1 MAQSTRKEDNRLVEV
16 VNSYL
21 DHVAYPQTTHLR
33 FTTRVTDAAQQ
44 QAGSDLVVDID
55 GMKFTCDEKAA
66 VKYIGKPLSTFSLE
80 LGFMDNHYHQ
90 QHKLGWLIDPKHT
103 NDLFSFV
110 WLPQATR
117 ADIQSPSDII
127 QCDIA
132 LVRKMDITNYLES
145 LGWTAKALA
154 KKEWCIRT
162 GQGKTERGNFREHGL
177 RFTISRFLHEQP
189 VNVLLMKETYME
201 MAIGRYSI
209 INGKLSY
216 IFERDIN
223 SWAAFISPTKD
234 GRVFSPPH
242 YKLDLNKMAV
252 SPSPLKGL

>member
-1 MAQSTRKEDNRLVEV
+1 MIQSTRKEDNRLVEV

-21 DHVAYPQTTHLR
+21 DHVAYPQTNHLR
-33 FTTRVTDAAQQ
+33 FTTRVTDADRQL
-44 QAGSDLVVDID
+44 AGSDLVVNID
-55 GMKFTCDEKAA
+55 GMEFTCDEKAA

-80 LGFMDNHYHQ
+80 IGFMDNHYHQ

-117 ADIQSPSDII
+117 PDIQSPSDII

-132 LVRKMDITNYLES
+132 LVRKLDIMNYLES
-145 LGWTAKALA
+145 LGWTPKNLE

-162 GQGKTERGNFREHGL
+162 GHGKTELGNFREHGL

-209 INGKLSY
+209 INDKISY
-216 IFERDIN
+216 MFERDIA
-223 SWAAFISPTKD
+223 SYIE
-234 GRVFSPPH
+234 PPR
-242 YKLDLNKMAV
+242 LTV
-252 SPSPLKGL
+252 

>member
-1 MAQSTRKEDNRLVEV
+1 MEL
-16 VNSYL
+16 
-21 DHVAYPQTTHLR
+21 
-33 FTTRVTDAAQQ
+33 
-44 QAGSDLVVDID
+44 
-55 GMKFTCDEKAA
+55 TCDEKAA

-80 LGFMDNHYHQ
+80 IGFMDNHYHQ

-117 ADIQSPSDII
+117 PDIQSPSDII

-132 LVRKMDITNYLES
+132 LVRKLDIMNYLES
-145 LGWTAKALA
+145 LGWTPKNLA

-162 GQGKTERGNFREHGL
+162 GHGKTELGNFREHGL

-189 VNVLLMKETYME
+189 VNVLLMKEAYME

-209 INGKLSY
+209 INDKISY
-216 IFERDIN
+216 MFERDIA
-223 SWAAFISPTKD
+223 SYIE
-234 GRVFSPPH
+234 PPR
-242 YKLDLNKMAV
+242 LTV
-252 SPSPLKGL
+252 

>member
-1 MAQSTRKEDNRLVEV
+1 MAPSTRKEDNRLVEV

-21 DHVAYPQTTHLR
+21 DNVAYPQTNHLR
-33 FTTRVTDAAQQ
+33 FTTRVTGAAQQ

-55 GMKFTCDEKAA
+55 GMKLTCDEKAA

-90 QHKLGWLIDPKHT
+90 KHQPGWLIDPKHT

-117 ADIQSPSDII
+117 PDIQSPADII

-132 LVRKMDITNYLES
+132 LVRKLDIMNYLES
-145 LGWTAKALA
+145 LGWTPKNLA

-162 GQGKTERGNFREHGL
+162 GQGKTELGNFRQHGL

-201 MAIGRYSI
+201 IAIGRYSI
-209 INGKLSY
+209 INNKISY
-216 IFERDIN
+216 IFERDID
-223 SWAAFISPTKD
+223 SYIE
-234 GRVFSPPH
+234 PPR
-242 YKLDLNKMAV
+242 LTV
-252 SPSPLKGL
+252 

>member
-1 MAQSTRKEDNRLVEV
+1 MIQSTRKEDNRLVEV

-21 DHVAYPQTTHLR
+21 DHVAYPQTNHLR
-33 FTTRVTDAAQQ
+33 FTTRVTDADRQL
-44 QAGSDLVVDID
+44 AGSDLVVNID
-55 GMKFTCDEKAA
+55 GMELTCDEKAA

-80 LGFMDNHYHQ
+80 IGFMDNHYHQ
-90 QHKLGWLIDPKHT
+90 QHKLGWHIDPKHT

-117 ADIQSPSDII
+117 PDIQSPSDII

-132 LVRKMDITNYLES
+132 LVRKLDIMNYLES
-145 LGWTAKALA
+145 LGWTPKNLA

-162 GQGKTERGNFREHGL
+162 GHGKTELGNFREHGL

-209 INGKLSY
+209 INDKISY
-216 IFERDIN
+216 MFERDIA
-223 SWAAFISPTKD
+223 SYIE
-234 GRVFSPPH
+234 PPR
-242 YKLDLNKMAV
+242 LTV
-252 SPSPLKGL
+252 

>member
-1 MAQSTRKEDNRLVEV
+1 MIQSTRKEDNRLVEV

-21 DHVAYPQTTHLR
+21 DHVAYPQTNHLR
-33 FTTRVTDAAQQ
+33 FATRVTDADRQL
-44 QAGSDLVVDID
+44 AGSDLVVNID
-55 GMKFTCDEKAA
+55 GMELTCDEKAA

-80 LGFMDNHYHQ
+80 IGFMDNHYHQ
-90 QHKLGWLIDPKHT
+90 QHQLGWLIDPKHT

-117 ADIQSPSDII
+117 PDIQSPSDII

-132 LVRKMDITNYLES
+132 LVRKLDIMNYLES
-145 LGWTAKALA
+145 LGWTTKALA

-162 GQGKTERGNFREHGL
+162 GHGKTELGNFQQHGL
-177 RFTISRFLHEQP
+177 KFAISRYLHEQP

-209 INGKLSY
+209 LNNKISY
-216 IFERDIN
+216 IFERGIDEVIEHPR
-223 SWAAFISPTKD
+223 IS
-234 GRVFSPPH
+234 
-242 YKLDLNKMAV
+242 L
-252 SPSPLKGL
+252 

>member
-1 MAQSTRKEDNRLVEV
+1 MIQSTRKEDNRLVEV

-21 DHVAYPQTTHLR
+21 DHVAYPQTNHLR
-33 FTTRVTDAAQQ
+33 FTTRVTDADRQL
-44 QAGSDLVVDID
+44 AGSDLVVNID
-55 GMKFTCDEKAA
+55 GMELTCDEKAA

-80 LGFMDNHYHQ
+80 IGFMDNHYHQ
-90 QHKLGWLIDPKHT
+90 QHKHGWLIDPKHT

-117 ADIQSPSDII
+117 PDIQSPSDII

-132 LVRKMDITNYLES
+132 LVRKLDIMNYLDS
-145 LGWTAKALA
+145 LGWTPKNLA

-162 GQGKTERGNFREHGL
+162 GQGKTNLGNFREHGL

-209 INGKLSY
+209 INDKISY
-216 IFERDIN
+216 MFERDIA
-223 SWAAFISPTKD
+223 SYIE
-234 GRVFSPPH
+234 PPR
-242 YKLDLNKMAV
+242 LTV
-252 SPSPLKGL
+252 

>member
-1 MAQSTRKEDNRLVEV
+1 MIQSTRKEDNRLVEV

-21 DHVAYPQTTHLR
+21 DHVVYPQTNHLR
-33 FTTRVTDAAQQ
+33 FTTRVTDADRQL
-44 QAGSDLVVDID
+44 AGSDLVVNID
-55 GMKFTCDEKAA
+55 GMELTCDEKAA

-80 LGFMDNHYHQ
+80 IGFMDNHYHQ
-90 QHKLGWLIDPKHT
+90 QHQLGWLIDPKHT

-117 ADIQSPSDII
+117 PDIQSPSDII

-132 LVRKMDITNYLES
+132 LVRKLDIMNYLES
-145 LGWTAKALA
+145 LGWTPKNLS

-162 GQGKTERGNFREHGL
+162 GNGKTELGNFREHGL

-209 INGKLSY
+209 INDKISY
-216 IFERDIN
+216 MFERDIA
-223 SWAAFISPTKD
+223 SYIE
-234 GRVFSPPH
+234 PPR
-242 YKLDLNKMAV
+242 LTV
-252 SPSPLKGL
+252 

>member
-1 MAQSTRKEDNRLVEV
+1 MTQSTRKEDNRLVEV

-21 DHVAYPQTTHLR
+21 DNVAYPQTNHLR

-55 GMKFTCDEKAA
+55 GMKLTCDEKAA
-66 VKYIGKPLSTFSLE
+66 VKYIGKQLPTFSLE
-80 LGFMDNHYHQ
+80 LGFMDNSYHQ
-90 QHKLGWLIDPKHT
+90 QHHIGWLIDPKHT

-117 ADIQSPSDII
+117 PDIQSPSDII

-132 LVRKMDITNYLES
+132 LVRKLDIMNYLES
-145 LGWTAKALA
+145 LGWTANALA

-162 GQGKTERGNFREHGL
+162 GQGKTELGNLRENGL
-177 RFTISRFLHEQP
+177 KFTISRFLHEQP
-189 VNVLLMKETYME
+189 VNVILMKETYMK

-209 INGKLSY
+209 INDKISY
-216 IFERDIN
+216 LFERDIDLY
-223 SWAAFISPTKD
+223 IE
-234 GRVFSPPH
+234 PPRI
-242 YKLDLNKMAV
+242 
-252 SPSPLKGL
+252 GL

>member
-1 MAQSTRKEDNRLVEV
+1 MIQSTRKEDNRLVEV

-33 FTTRVTDAAQQ
+33 FTTRVTDADRQL
-44 QAGSDLVVDID
+44 AGSDLVVNID
-55 GMKFTCDEKAA
+55 GMELTCDEKAA

-80 LGFMDNHYHQ
+80 IGIMDNHYHQ

-117 ADIQSPSDII
+117 PDIQSPSDII

-132 LVRKMDITNYLES
+132 LVRKLDIMNYLDS
-145 LGWTAKALA
+145 LGWTPKNLA

-162 GQGKTERGNFREHGL
+162 GQGKTNLGNFREHGL

-209 INGKLSY
+209 INDKISY
-216 IFERDIN
+216 MFERDIA
-223 SWAAFISPTKD
+223 SYIE
-234 GRVFSPPH
+234 PPR
-242 YKLDLNKMAV
+242 LTV
-252 SPSPLKGL
+252 

>member
-1 MAQSTRKEDNRLVEV
+1 M
-16 VNSYL
+16 NSYL

-33 FTTRVTDAAQQ
+33 VTTRVTDASQQ
-44 QAGSDLVVDID
+44 QAGSDLVVDIN
-55 GMKFTCDEKAA
+55 GKTFTCDEKAA

-145 LGWTAKALA
+145 LGWTAKVLA

-162 GQGKTERGNFREHGL
+162 GQGKTELGNFREHGL

-209 INGKLSY
+209 INNKISY

-223 SWAAFISPTKD
+223 SCIE
-234 GRVFSPPH
+234 PPRI
-242 YKLDLNKMAV
+242 
-252 SPSPLKGL
+252 GL

>member
-1 MAQSTRKEDNRLVEV
+1 MIQSTRKEDNRLVEV

-21 DHVAYPQTTHLR
+21 DNVAYPQTNHLR
-33 FTTRVTDAAQQ
+33 FTKRVTDADMQL
-44 QAGSDLVVDID
+44 AGSDLVVNID
-55 GMKFTCDEKAA
+55 GMELTCDEKAA

-80 LGFMDNHYHQ
+80 IGFMDNHYHQ
-90 QHKLGWLIDPKHT
+90 QHQLGWLIDPKHT

-117 ADIQSPSDII
+117 PDIQSPSDII

-132 LVRKMDITNYLES
+132 LVRKLDIMNYLES
-145 LGWTAKALA
+145 LGWTPKNLS

-162 GQGKTERGNFREHGL
+162 GNGKTELGNFREHGL

-209 INGKLSY
+209 INDKISY
-216 IFERDIN
+216 MFERDIA
-223 SWAAFISPTKD
+223 SYIETPRLT
-234 GRVFSPPH
+234 V
-242 YKLDLNKMAV
+242 
-252 SPSPLKGL
+252 

>member
-1 MAQSTRKEDNRLVEV
+1 MIQSTRTEDNRLVEV

-21 DHVAYPQTTHLR
+21 DHVAYPQTNHLR
-33 FTTRVTDAAQQ
+33 FATRVTDADRQM
-44 QAGSDLVVDID
+44 AGSDLVVNID
-55 GMKFTCDEKAA
+55 GMELTCDEKAA

-80 LGFMDNHYHQ
+80 IGFMDNHYHQ

-117 ADIQSPSDII
+117 PDIQSPSDII

-132 LVRKMDITNYLES
+132 LVRKLDIMNYLES
-145 LGWTAKALA
+145 LGWTPKNLA

-162 GQGKTERGNFREHGL
+162 GHGKTELGNFREHGL

-209 INGKLSY
+209 INDKISY
-216 IFERDIN
+216 MFERDIA
-223 SWAAFISPTKD
+223 SYIE
-234 GRVFSPPH
+234 PPR
-242 YKLDLNKMAV
+242 LTV
-252 SPSPLKGL
+252 

>member
-1 MAQSTRKEDNRLVEV
+1 MIQSTRKEDNRLVEV

-21 DHVAYPQTTHLR
+21 DHVAYPQTNHLR
-33 FTTRVTDAAQQ
+33 FATRVTDADRQL
-44 QAGSDLVVDID
+44 AGSDLVVNID
-55 GMKFTCDEKAA
+55 GMELTCDEKAA

-80 LGFMDNHYHQ
+80 IGFMDNHYHQ
-90 QHKLGWLIDPKHT
+90 QHQLGWLIDPKHT

-117 ADIQSPSDII
+117 PDIQSPSDII

-132 LVRKMDITNYLES
+132 LVRKLDIMNYLES
-145 LGWTAKALA
+145 LGWTPKNLA

-162 GQGKTERGNFREHGL
+162 GHGKTELGNFREHGL

-209 INGKLSY
+209 INDKISY
-216 IFERDIN
+216 MFERDIA
-223 SWAAFISPTKD
+223 SYIE
-234 GRVFSPPH
+234 PPR
-242 YKLDLNKMAV
+242 LTV
-252 SPSPLKGL
+252 

>member
-1 MAQSTRKEDNRLVEV
+1 MIQSTRKEDNRLVEV

-21 DHVAYPQTTHLR
+21 DHVAYPQTNHLR
-33 FTTRVTDAAQQ
+33 FTTRVTDADRQL
-44 QAGSDLVVDID
+44 AGSDLVVNID
-55 GMKFTCDEKAA
+55 GMEFTCDEKAA

-80 LGFMDNHYHQ
+80 IGFMDNHYHQ

-117 ADIQSPSDII
+117 PDIQSPSDII

-132 LVRKMDITNYLES
+132 LVRKLDIMNYLDS
-145 LGWTAKALA
+145 LGWTPKNLA

-162 GQGKTERGNFREHGL
+162 GQGKTNLGNFREHGL

-209 INGKLSY
+209 INDKISY
-216 IFERDIN
+216 MFERDIDTY
-223 SWAAFISPTKD
+223 IEPT
-234 GRVFSPPH
+234 RLTV
-242 YKLDLNKMAV
+242 
-252 SPSPLKGL
+252 

>member
-16 VNSYL
+16 VNTYL
-21 DHVAYPQTTHLR
+21 DNVAYPQTNHLR
-33 FTTRVTDAAQQ
+33 STTRVTDAAQQ

-55 GMKFTCDEKAA
+55 GMKWTCDEKAA

-90 QHKLGWLIDPKHT
+90 KHQPGWLIDPKHT

-117 ADIQSPSDII
+117 PDIQSPADII

-132 LVRKMDITNYLES
+132 LVRKLDIMNYLES
-145 LGWTAKALA
+145 LGWTPKNLA

-162 GQGKTERGNFREHGL
+162 GQGKTELGNFRQHGL

-201 MAIGRYSI
+201 IAIGRYSI
-209 INGKLSY
+209 INNKISY
-216 IFERDIN
+216 IFERDID
-223 SWAAFISPTKD
+223 SYIE
-234 GRVFSPPH
+234 PPR
-242 YKLDLNKMAV
+242 LTV
-252 SPSPLKGL
+252 

>member
-1 MAQSTRKEDNRLVEV
+1 MAPSTRKEDNRLVEV
-16 VNSYL
+16 VNTYL
-21 DHVAYPQTTHLR
+21 DNVAYPQTNHLR

-55 GMKFTCDEKAA
+55 GMKLTCDEKAA

-90 QHKLGWLIDPKHT
+90 KHQPGWLIDPKHT

-117 ADIQSPSDII
+117 PDIQSPADII
-127 QCDIA
+127 QCNIA
-132 LVRKMDITNYLES
+132 LVRKLDIMNYLES
-145 LGWTAKALA
+145 LGWTPKNLA

-162 GQGKTERGNFREHGL
+162 GQGKTELGNFRQHGL

-189 VNVLLMKETYME
+189 VNVLLMKDTYME
-201 MAIGRYSI
+201 IAIGRYSI
-209 INGKLSY
+209 INNKISY
-216 IFERDIN
+216 IFERDID
-223 SWAAFISPTKD
+223 SYIE
-234 GRVFSPPH
+234 PPR
-242 YKLDLNKMAV
+242 LTV
-252 SPSPLKGL
+252 

>member
-1 MAQSTRKEDNRLVEV
+1 MIQSTRKEDNRLVEV

-21 DHVAYPQTTHLR
+21 DHVAYPQTNHLR
-33 FTTRVTDAAQQ
+33 FTTRVTDADRQL
-44 QAGSDLVVDID
+44 AGSDLVVNID
-55 GMKFTCDEKAA
+55 GMELTCDEKAA

-80 LGFMDNHYHQ
+80 IGFMDSHYHQ

-117 ADIQSPSDII
+117 PDIQSPSDII

-132 LVRKMDITNYLES
+132 LVRKLDIMNYLDS
-145 LGWTAKALA
+145 LGWTPKNLA

-162 GQGKTERGNFREHGL
+162 GQGKTNLGNFREHGL

-209 INGKLSY
+209 INDKISY
-216 IFERDIN
+216 MFERDIA
-223 SWAAFISPTKD
+223 SYIE
-234 GRVFSPPH
+234 PPR
-242 YKLDLNKMAV
+242 LTV
-252 SPSPLKGL
+252 